1 MRARL
6 AALARAFKREFEV
19 YRCAM
24 RHADTPWA
32 AKALLGL
39 AVGYAL
45 LPFDLI
51 PDFLPVI
58 GHLDDLVIVPALVWL
73 ALYLIP
79 PDVIEACRARHTRF
93 ENTEKSLDK

>member
-6 AALARAFKREFEV
+6 AALARAFKREFAV
-19 YRCAM
+19 YRRALA
-24 RHADTPWA
+24 RPDTPWS

-45 LPFDLI
+45 LPFDLT

-58 GHLDDLVIVPALVWL
+58 GQRDDLVIVPGLV
-73 ALYLIP
+73 
-79 PDVIEACRARHTRF
+79 
-93 ENTEKSLDK
+93 